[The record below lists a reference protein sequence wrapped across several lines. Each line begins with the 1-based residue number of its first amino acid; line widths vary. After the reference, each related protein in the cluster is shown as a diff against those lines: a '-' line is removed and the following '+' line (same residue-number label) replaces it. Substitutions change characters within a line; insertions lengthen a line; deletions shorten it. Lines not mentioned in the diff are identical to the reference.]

1 MALTKIERR
10 TKIKMRVRK
19 IVTGT
24 ADRPRMSVFRS
35 NKEIYAQLIDDVQGV
50 TLLMASSK
58 SKDIAGR
65 EGTKTEKSAMV
76 GKTSTAVTPPEGAPS
91 RFLFFGGRIIF
102 LLAMSHRQSHDW
114 RCSGGPSSHRG
125 SSGGCPLRGCPEI
138 HITGELAL
146 LSRLIVVVFCFIIF
160 LTFCFIF

>member
-1 MALTKIERR
+1 LESFSGCPDVHDFCFCSLFLSDK
-10 TKIKMRVRK
+10 V
-19 IVTGT
+19 VSLPFNSFSL
-24 ADRPRMSVFRS
+24 D
-35 NKEIYAQLIDDVQGV
+35 DDVG
-50 TLLMASSK
+50 
-58 SKDIAGR
+58 
-65 EGTKTEKSAMV
+65 
-76 GKTSTAVTPPEGAPS
+76 PS
-91 RFLFFGGRIIF
+91 RQDVVAPGDCPSRRFFLFWRRRPQSLLRRVLRVASFSLAVSRIIF